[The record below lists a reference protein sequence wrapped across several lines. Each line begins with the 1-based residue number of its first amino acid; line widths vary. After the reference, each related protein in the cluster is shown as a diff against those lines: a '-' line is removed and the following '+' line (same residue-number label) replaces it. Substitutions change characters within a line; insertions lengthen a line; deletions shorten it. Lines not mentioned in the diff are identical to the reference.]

1 MVINNR
7 REITMK
13 DKKIGFGRK
22 SICLFLF
29 SLFFL
34 LTPLLLFADYPGKK
48 ILIVYYT
55 RTGKTKLVC
64 ETLQKNLN
72 ADAIEVKDKKDR
84 SGGVGYSRG
93 SLDAVLDRHTT
104 IEPEKMDLLPYTHII
119 IASPIWEWKLS
130 PAMHTFIEA
139 NNFTGK
145 KILLLT
151 TANIRL
157 DKYEGYGD
165 DAPYSKKFFKNWLRG
180 KNKGMEALARSRGGE
195 FLGHVHFATQ
205 YDSKALKPPEQIVKD
220 TLSALDKIKKLVSS

>member
-1 MVINNR
+1 M
-7 REITMK
+7 
-13 DKKIGFGRK
+13 GFTTKGV
-22 SICLFLF
+22 CLFIIISFLF
-29 SLFFL
+29 I
-34 LTPLLLFADYPGKK
+34 PLLSLAQNTVKN

-55 RTGKTKLVC
+55 RTGKTKLIC
-64 ETLQKNLN
+64 ETLQKNLG
-72 ADAIEVKDKKDR
+72 ATAIEIKDKKDR

-93 SLDAVLDRHTT
+93 SLDATLNSHTI
-104 IEPEKMDLLPYTHII
+104 IEPEKIDLSPYTHII
-119 IASPIWEWKLS
+119 IATPIWEWKLS

-139 NNFTGK
+139 HNFAGK

-180 KNKGMEALARSRGGE
+180 KNKGMEDLAKSRGGE

-205 YDSKALKPPEQIVKD
+205 YDDKKLKPPEQIVKD
-220 TLSALDKIKKLVSS
+220 TLSAVDKIKKILSYKSDAVLNKK